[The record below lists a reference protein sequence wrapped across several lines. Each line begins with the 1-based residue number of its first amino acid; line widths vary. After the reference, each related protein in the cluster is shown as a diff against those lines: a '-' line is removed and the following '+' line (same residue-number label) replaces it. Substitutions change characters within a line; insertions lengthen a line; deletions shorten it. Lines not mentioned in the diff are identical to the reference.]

1 MESES
6 STTAIV
12 SCLTKEAET
21 VLDNFSSPFIVLL
34 VRRLRGEGDG
44 DGAGD
49 GECEEPPYTGCG
61 GSR

>member
-1 MESES
+1 MPEG
-6 STTAIV
+6 V
-12 SCLTKEAET
+12 
-21 VLDNFSSPFIVLL
+21 
-34 VRRLRGEGDG
+34 GEGDG

>member
-21 VLDNFSSPFIVLL
+21 VTDNFSSTSRVLL

-44 DGAGD
+44 DATGVEDPLGD
-49 GECEEPPYTGCG
+49 SGRVGVCNP
-61 GSR
+61 